1 MARPCRPCRAPWIS
15 SFALLAAVTLSLG
28 ACKTT
33 PQSDTAGDAG
43 GGDTIVVVEPEVIE
57 PVFTEDSANFVA
69 DPITGINEP
78 AYGDPNPS
86 ARRVALLLPLSGAS
100 SGLGHDLLDAATLA
114 LFDIGSTGIELVV
127 ADTQGTAEG
136 AAMAAQLVLAADPD
150 LIVGPLFSH
159 SVSAAAPVAR
169 QAGIN
174 MIALSSDLAVAEP
187 GVYVLGIAPE
197 DQVERVVAHAANQ
210 GHLRFAVLAPQT
222 RFGQRMVVAMEEAV
236 ARVGGTVTARAF
248 YNPDGLGIDGSVK
261 ELTAY
266 PARQADLEAQ
276 IAELRLRGDEVSLA
290 AIERLQDE
298 DAIGVMAFDALLVP
312 ESGSLLR
319 QLSAYLGYYDVN
331 PGQTR
336 LLGLA
341 SWNDPTLIREPVMKG
356 AWFAS
361 TPDTSRAW
369 FTDRFIGAYDG
380 DPTRLATLA
389 YDAMALA
396 AALTSSGAQGDF
408 SERAITDWRG
418 FSGVDGLFRFEDDG
432 KPERGLAVME
442 ISTTGVVVVDPA
454 PTSFEPP
461 AVSMLVSE

>member
-1 MARPCRPCRAPWIS
+1 
-15 SFALLAAVTLSLG
+15 
-28 ACKTT
+28 
-33 PQSDTAGDAG
+33 
-43 GGDTIVVVEPEVIE
+43 
-57 PVFTEDSANFVA
+57 
-69 DPITGINEP
+69 
-78 AYGDPNPS
+78 
-86 ARRVALLLPLSGAS
+86 
-100 SGLGHDLLDAATLA
+100 
-114 LFDIGSTGIELVV
+114 
-127 ADTQGTAEG
+127 
-136 AAMAAQLVLAADPD
+136 
-150 LIVGPLFSH
+150 
-159 SVSAAAPVAR
+159 
-169 QAGIN
+169 
-174 MIALSSDLAVAEP
+174 
-187 GVYVLGIAPE
+187 
-197 DQVERVVAHAANQ
+197 
-210 GHLRFAVLAPQT
+210 
-222 RFGQRMVVAMEEAV
+222 
-236 ARVGGTVTARAF
+236 
-248 YNPDGLGIDGSVK
+248 
-261 ELTAY
+261 
-266 PARQADLEAQ
+266 
-276 IAELRLRGDEVSLA
+276 
-290 AIERLQDE
+290 
-298 DAIGVMAFDALLVP
+298 MAFDALLVP